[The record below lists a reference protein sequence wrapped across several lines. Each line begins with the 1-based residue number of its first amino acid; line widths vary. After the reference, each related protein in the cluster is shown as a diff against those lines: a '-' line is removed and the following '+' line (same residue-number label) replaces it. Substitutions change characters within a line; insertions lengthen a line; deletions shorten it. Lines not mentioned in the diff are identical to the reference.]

1 MRFIIGKT
9 SDLDPVT
16 AGTVLLHV
24 IDNSPDVFVGKDIK
38 TF

>member
-1 MRFIIGKT
+1 MRFIVGSKT

-24 IDNSPDVFVGKDIK
+24 IDNSPDVFVGKDIN
-38 TF
+38 F